1 MKASR
6 ASARSW
12 VYEEQEKGQCG
23 WGTAC
28 MCVCVG
34 GGRAGMA
41 GSEIRRRG
49 QLLRALQEEQGVGVL
64 S

>member
-1 MKASR
+1 MDGAQH
-6 ASARSW
+6 
-12 VYEEQEKGQCG
+12 V
-23 WGTAC
+23 
-28 MCVCVG
+28 CVCVCG
-34 GGRAGMA
+34 GGGAGMA